1 MTRVALKGLL
11 GRKVRACLTALAI
24 VLGVAMV
31 SGSFVLTDTIS
42 KAFTSVFSSSYEH
55 TDAVVSGKKLVDY
68 SSSGNATV
76 SQAVLDKIRKLPYV
90 EAAAGSIAD
99 MNGDSTRAKLIG
111 HDGKAIDHNGAPT
124 FGFGVD
130 TSQPR
135 FNALKL
141 ESGRWAAADD
151 EVVIDPDTAKN
162 EHFAVGDRI
171 GVAAVGPVKRFT
183 IVGIAKYGDIES
195 LGGATFAVFTI
206 PEARRLMQ
214 IDGYTAIQVAAKGG
228 LSQDEL
234 AGRLQRI
241 VPGTEQVK
249 TADEQ
254 ASSDKKSVAGFISFI
269 RGFLLG
275 FGGIALFVGAFV
287 IFNTLSITVAQR
299 TRELATL
306 RTLGA
311 SRRQVLRSVVLES
324 FALGVVASVVGLFA
338 GFGLAKGLS
347 SLFSALGLGL
357 PEAAPVYAGR
367 TFLVSLLL
375 GIVVTVV
382 AGLAPAVRATRVA
395 PIAAARGGLPQKVRS
410 RKAFVAG
417 VVMLSVS
424 AALLAYA
431 VTGERLGSGS
441 SLLALGFGALALI
454 SGTAA
459 VASRLVR
466 FLAGIFG
473 RPSHR
478 WGGAGGRIAAEN
490 VVRNPQRTAA
500 TAAALMIGVALASF
514 VAVLGKGAHD
524 AANNAISKQFPAPW
538 IVTSK
543 NGWSG
548 FPTAAGNAVAKAPGV
563 HGLTQIRGDRG
574 LIGRTQVNVNA
585 VDPAT
590 VGGLYD
596 FGWKRGT
603 TQAALGELDSGGAIL
618 KETFAKKN
626 HLTELG
632 RQFILLGSSG
642 NPVSLHVAGFYEAPR
657 MAEMLGGV
665 IVSLSAFDTAFPRP
679 QNQYVLVDGSPTQ
692 AGLERALAA
701 FPDTKVQTHD
711 QFVKNQTSFMSSLL
725 NLVYVL
731 LALSVVISL
740 FGMVNTLVLSVWE
753 RTREIGMLRAIGMSR
768 RQTRRMVRHESIVT
782 GLIGAGLGLPVGLLL
797 AYAVTHAL
805 SRFGVEFEVSGITLL
820 RFLLVGITAGTLAA
834 IFPARRAARLN
845 VLSALQYE

>member
-11 GRKVRACLTALAI
+11 GRKVRASLTALAI

-42 KAFTSVFSSSYEH
+42 TAFTSIFSSSYEH

-76 SQAVLDKIRKLPYV
+76 SQQLLDQIRRQPYV
-90 EAAAGSIAD
+90 ASAAGAIAD
-99 MNGDSTRAKLIG
+99 LNGDSTKAKLIG
-111 HDGKAIDHNGAPT
+111 KDGKAIDNNGAPT

-141 ESGRWAAADD
+141 ESGRWAAAPN
-151 EVVIDPDTAKN
+151 EVVIDPDTAKGQ
-162 EHFAVGDRI
+162 HFGVGDTI
-171 GVAAVGPVKRFT
+171 GVAAVGPVQRFR
-183 IVGIAKYGDIES
+183 IVGIAKYGDVES

-206 PEARRLMQ
+206 PEARKLLH
-214 IDGYTAIQVAAKGG
+214 IDGFTAISVAANDGM
-228 LSQDEL
+228 SQDEL
-234 AGRLQRI
+234 AGRLQRL
-241 VPGTEQVK
+241 VPGTAQVK

-254 ASSDKKSVAGFISFI
+254 ASSDKKSVAGFITFI

-311 SRRQVLRSVVLES
+311 TRRQVLRSVVLES

-357 PEAAPVYAGR
+357 PEAAPVYAAR
-367 TFLVSLLL
+367 TFVVSLLL
-375 GIVVTVV
+375 GVVVTVL
-382 AGLAPAVRATRVA
+382 AGLAPAFRSTRVA
-395 PIAAARGGLPQKVRS
+395 PIAAARGGLPQRVRG
-410 RKAFVAG
+410 RKATIAG
-417 VVMLSVS
+417 VVML
-424 AALLAYA
+424 AAAASLLGYA

-441 SLLALGFGALALI
+441 SLLALAVGALALI

-466 FLAGIFG
+466 LLATIFG
-473 RPSHR
+473 RPSR
-478 WGGAGGRIAAEN
+478 RFGGAAGRIASEN
-490 VVRNPQRTAA
+490 VVRNPQRTAS
-500 TAAALMIGVALASF
+500 TAAALMIGVALVSF
-514 VAVLGKGAHD
+514 VAVLGRGVHD
-524 AANNAISKQFPAPW
+524 SMNNAIGKQFPSAW

-548 FPTAAGNAVAKAPGV
+548 YPIAAGDAAAKAPGV
-563 HGLTQIRGDRG
+563 VRATSIRGDRG
-574 LIGRTQVNVNA
+574 LIGNSQVNVDG
-585 VDPAT
+585 VDPKAIAA
-590 VGGLYD
+590 LYH
-596 FGWKRGT
+596 FGWKHGGSDAT
-603 TQAALGELDSGGAIL
+603 LAELSNHGAIV
-618 KETFAKKN
+618 KESFAKKN
-626 HLTELG
+626 HLTDVG
-632 RQFILLGSSG
+632 QSFILIGSSG
-642 NPVSLHVAGFYEAPR
+642 DPVTLHVAGFYEGPR
-657 MAEMLGGV
+657 IAELLGGV
-665 IVSLSAFDTAFPRP
+665 IVSQDAFDTAFPRA
-679 QNQYVLVDGSPTQ
+679 QDQFTLIDGSPTK
-692 AGLERALAA
+692 AGLERTLAA

-711 QFVKNQTSFMSSLL
+711 AFVKNQTAFLSSLL

-782 GLIGAGLGLPVGLLL
+782 GLIGSGLGLPVGLVL
-797 AYAVTHAL
+797 AFAVTHAL
-805 SRFGVEFEVSGITLL
+805 ERFGVTFELSGIQLV
-820 RFLLVGITAGTLAA
+820 RFLLVGVTAGTVAA
-834 IFPARRAARLN
+834 IAPARRAAKLN

>member
-1 MTRVALKGLL
+1 VTRVALKGLL
-11 GRKVRACLTALAI
+11 GRKVRAVLTALAI

-42 KAFTSVFSSSYEH
+42 KAFDSVFSSSYEH

-76 SQAVLDKIRKLPYV
+76 SQALLQQIRRQPYV
-90 EAAAGSIAD
+90 AAAAGAIAD

-111 HDGKAIDHNGAPT
+111 KDGKAIDHSGAPT

-141 ESGRWAAADD
+141 ESGRWAAAAD
-151 EVVIDPDTAKN
+151 EVVIDPETANN
-162 EHFAVGDRI
+162 EHFALGDTI
-171 GVAAVGPVKRFT
+171 GVAANGPVQKFH
-183 IVGIAKYGDIES
+183 IVGIAKYGDVES

-206 PEARRLMQ
+206 PEARRLMHV
-214 IDGYTAIQVAAKGG
+214 DGYTAIQVAAKDG

-234 AGRLQRI
+234 AGRLQRL
-241 VPGTEQVK
+241 VPGTAQVK

-254 ASSDKKSVAGFISFI
+254 ASADKKGIAGFLTFI

-311 SRRQVLRSVVLES
+311 TRRQVLRSVILES
-324 FALGVVASVVGLFA
+324 AALGVLASVVGLFS

-347 SLFSALGLGL
+347 SLFGALGLSL
-357 PEAAPVYAGR
+357 PEAAPVYATR
-367 TFLVSLLL
+367 TFVVSLLL

-382 AGLAPAVRATRVA
+382 AGLVPAVRATRIA

-410 RKAFVAG
+410 RRATIIGAGLLIVAA
-417 VVMLSVS
+417 L
-424 AALLAYA
+424 LLAYA
-431 VTGERLGSGS
+431 VTGNRLGSGG
-441 SLLALGFGALALI
+441 SLLALAAGTLALI
-454 SGTAA
+454 CGTAG
-459 VASRLVR
+459 VASRLVTLLARVLGWPSRR
-466 FLAGIFG
+466 F
-473 RPSHR
+473 
-478 WGGAGGRIAAEN
+478 GGAAGRIASEN
-490 VVRNPQRTAA
+490 AVRNPQRTAA
-500 TAAALMIGVALASF
+500 TAAALMIGIALASF
-514 VAVLGKGAHD
+514 VAVLGRGVHD
-524 AANNAISKQFPAPW
+524 SMNNAIDKQFPASW

-548 FPTAAGNAVAKAPGV
+548 FPTAAGDAAAKAPGV
-563 HGLTQIRGDRG
+563 AHATSIRGDRG
-574 LIGRTQVNVNA
+574 LIGNTQVNVNG

-590 VGGLYD
+590 VRGLYD
-596 FGWKRGT
+596 FGWKRGSSDAT
-603 TQAALGELDSGGAIL
+603 LAQLAGGGAIV
-618 KETFAKKN
+618 KQSFAQKN
-626 HLTELG
+626 HLELG
-632 RQFILLGSSG
+632 EQFVLLGSSG
-642 NPVSLHVAGFYEAPR
+642 RPVSLHVAGFYEAPR
-657 MAEMLGGV
+657 IAELLGGV
-665 IVSLSAFDTAFPRP
+665 VISQDAFATAFPRP
-679 QNQYVLVDGSPTQ
+679 QNAFTLLDGSPTR
-692 AGLERALAA
+692 AGLAKTLAA
-701 FPDTKVQTHD
+701 FPDTKVQTHSE
-711 QFVKNQTSFMSSLL
+711 FVKNATSFMSSLL

-731 LALSVVISL
+731 LALSVIVSL

-753 RTREIGMLRAIGMSR
+753 RTREIGMLRAVGMSR

-782 GLIGAGLGLPVGLLL
+782 ALIGAGLGLPVGIVL

-805 SRFGVEFEVSGITLL
+805 ARFGVEFELSAMSLA
-820 RFLLVGITAGTLAA
+820 RFALVAISAGTLAA
-834 IFPARRAARLN
+834 IAPARRAAKLN
-845 VLSALQYE
+845 VLKALQYE